1 MAFIS
6 DTSSAAASDFTA
18 VRKPVVVRVKR
29 KSWQSRLDAL
39 WLEINERPLK
49 RRPVLDFD
57 KLSIDDDYSRR
68 GQVGELNSKKVFVR
82 YVETVG
88 TSENI
93 TDVVQSFMYDS
104 ADAVVN
110 KPGIKEQKRNFKKD
124 RKQEELLSKGRRDQ
138 EVLAQNARFE
148 QIWRSRREKKEALHD
163 MCHFYDVVRVHD
175 EEGSNEMQEQEYY
188 CRTICLEDQK
198 ILNRYLPIPREFIP
212 SAVAEI
218 ESDIY
223 AYLSEQG
230 YEVMPRSFAAIES
243 DIHVHMYEQDDYV
256 YDYYTVKN
264 DLYIGEQDAISSFP
278 VVQVEDDVHFYDG
291 PDYESEYDSDDS
303 NAEAHPQNDYPDE
316 TSEEDAASTDE
327 EKDEEEKGDGA
338 SSRSEEEE
346 EEEEEEDSDHV
357 SSISPEFED
366 LRRVLAQDGV
376 PSCDDGSY
384 DNDDDNFDY
393 MEINEDLRNMDINE
407 TSQ

>member
-243 DIHVHMYEQDDYV
+243 DIHVHMYEQGY
-256 YDYYTVKN
+256 KWRMMF
-264 DLYIGEQDAISSFP
+264 ISMMG
-278 VVQVEDDVHFYDG
+278 QIT
-291 PDYESEYDSDDS
+291 
-303 NAEAHPQNDYPDE
+303 NQNMIATIPML
-316 TSEEDAASTDE
+316 
-327 EKDEEEKGDGA
+327 KLIHKM
-338 SSRSEEEE
+338 
-346 EEEEEEDSDHV
+346 
-357 SSISPEFED
+357 IILMKL
-366 LRRVLAQDGV
+366 LRRMQLQLMKKKMKRKKVMV
-376 PSCDDGSY
+376 PAV
-384 DNDDDNFDY
+384 
-393 MEINEDLRNMDINE
+393 DLKKKKKKKKKKIVIMSAVYLQNLR
-407 TSQ
+407 T